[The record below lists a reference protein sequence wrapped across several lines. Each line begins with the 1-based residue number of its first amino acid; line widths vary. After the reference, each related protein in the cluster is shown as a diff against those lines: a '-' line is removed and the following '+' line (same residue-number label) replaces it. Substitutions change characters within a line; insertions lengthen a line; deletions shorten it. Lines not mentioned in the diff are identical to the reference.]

1 MTASL
6 RHSAYNPSLAN
17 LRSLL
22 AIRAIALLG
31 QAGVLGYVLLVSR
44 TTQSLWGMAAS
55 LVLLGVITVASLW
68 WSTTAEDIGNRTFFA
83 QLMVDVLG
91 WSALMYYSGGADNPF
106 ISYYIVPL
114 VVAAAVLPWRY
125 TWLVAAASVAAYSL
139 LLYYRVPFPLFSPHA
154 AMGHQQ
160 GSVHSLGMWFNF
172 LFSAG
177 LITYFVVR
185 MAAVLREQEAD
196 EMRRREDRLR
206 HDQILAVA
214 SLAAGTAHE
223 LGTPLG
229 TMTLLVDELQQ
240 DDTLGDQAR
249 DDIALLQQQLL
260 QCRKILAELSNTAE
274 LSAAGSRQSREADQL
289 TQICV
294 EHWAARRPRVSCQ
307 VEIIGEGPAPKVSY
321 DQTLPQA
328 LENLLN
334 NAADTGAE
342 RVEVTVTWDA
352 ATVSI
357 GVRDD
362 GPGAPATVLARM
374 SAAAAPVPDSVPRQV
389 GPRQAESGRAGPRQV
404 GPGRAGP
411 EQSAE
416 PGSNSGLGIGLILA
430 RATVERHGGYIRL
443 ENPPGG
449 GCLATLAI
457 PVQRTDG

>member
-1 MTASL
+1 
-6 RHSAYNPSLAN
+6 
-17 LRSLL
+17 
-22 AIRAIALLG
+22 
-31 QAGVLGYVLLVSR
+31 
-44 TTQSLWGMAAS
+44 
-55 LVLLGVITVASLW
+55 
-68 WSTTAEDIGNRTFFA
+68 
-83 QLMVDVLG
+83 
-91 WSALMYYSGGADNPF
+91 
-106 ISYYIVPL
+106 
-114 VVAAAVLPWRY
+114 
-125 TWLVAAASVAAYSL
+125 
-139 LLYYRVPFPLFSPHA
+139 
-154 AMGHQQ
+154 
-160 GSVHSLGMWFNF
+160 
-172 LFSAG
+172 
-177 LITYFVVR
+177 
-185 MAAVLREQEAD
+185 
-196 EMRRREDRLR
+196 REDRLR

-240 DDTLGDQAR
+240 DNTLGDQAR

-374 SAAAAPVPDSVPRQV
+374 SAAAAPVPDS
-389 GPRQAESGRAGPRQV
+389 GPRQV
-404 GPGRAGP
+404 GSGRAGP